1 MISIKII
8 VDDLRNKGAIRGKHL
23 IRQDQRVY
31 QRSRPYKKE
40 TFVRG
45 ISKYD
50 LAQEASPYYTY
61 NYHHGK
67 LSQMREKRSKDRN
80 EQFDQYRGIDSSKVS
95 YDYYHGSV
103 PAQDEPIS
111 AKKSDKPVNRE
122 NNCEF
127 YRRDYFEASKPTC
140 ERNENSEQSRN
151 LFLQNSEDRARSF
164 TERSEPRS
172 NAASILRPPVLPM
185 QPISNDNSL
194 PRIREIVSMSNP
206 VLNGNSAQSA
216 EPTDEA
222 SEKRGDEW
230 KSKSR
235 RSGKRFLSRKE
246 LARMRKRIAGL
257 SLEPEE
263 TTEATAS
270 SSSSSSS
277 TPCPST
283 SSSSTQTKAQ
293 PAPLTP
299 QPSIIDA
306 DYEENIMDI
315 YRCEKCHSLSLPEL
329 YECGA
334 GHAVCEECWLCLT
347 RCPGVHENEHNA
359 GGFRRALGLE
369 KLAKFIKFPCRW
381 QENGCQEK
389 FGPDD
394 WKSHAARC
402 RYFVES
408 TSEEA
413 KVQSTIMDSGLDSD
427 DQVVVILDEDEEYVF
442 KSGEE

>member
-1 MISIKII
+1 MISIKIM
-8 VDDLRNKGAIRGKHL
+8 VDDFRNKRAIRGKHL

-31 QRSRPYKKE
+31 HRSRTYKKE
-40 TFVRG
+40 TVVSG

-50 LAQEASPYYTY
+50 LAQEGSPYYTY

-80 EQFDQYRGIDSSKVS
+80 EQFDQSRGVDSSKVS
-95 YDYYHGSV
+95 YDYYRGSV
-103 PAQDEPIS
+103 PAQD
-111 AKKSDKPVNRE
+111 KPVNSE

-127 YRRDYFEASKPTC
+127 YRRNYLQASKPTC

-151 LFLQNSEDRARSF
+151 LFLRNSEDRARSF
-164 TERSEPRS
+164 MERSEPRS
-172 NAASILRPPVLPM
+172 NGGSILRPPVLPM

-216 EPTDEA
+216 GPTDKA

-230 KSKSR
+230 NSKSR
-235 RSGKRFLSRKE
+235 RSGKRVLSRKE
-246 LARMRKRIAGL
+246 LARMRMRIAGL

-263 TTEATAS
+263 TTKPTAS

-277 TPCPST
+277 SSTPRPST
-283 SSSSTQTKAQ
+283 SSSSTQTPAQ
-293 PAPLTP
+293 PAAVSP
-299 QPSIIDA
+299 QASIIDA

-315 YRCEKCHSLSLPEL
+315 YRCEKCHSLGLPEL

-334 GHAVCEECWLCLT
+334 GHAVCEECWLCLS

-369 KLAKFIKFPCRW
+369 KLAKFIKFPCLW

-389 FGPDD
+389 LGPDA
-394 WKSHAARC
+394 WRSHATRC
-402 RYFVES
+402 RYFVGS
-408 TSEEA
+408 TTEDT
-413 KVQSTIMDSGLDSD
+413 KVQPTIMDSGLDSD
-427 DQVVVILDEDEEYVF
+427 DDVVVILDEDEEYAF